1 MDIADRTTYVNRL
14 GQYIADR
21 RITLEICLTS
31 NLQTNPQMASIEEHT
46 FRKMREQ
53 RISTTLCTDNRLIS
67 NTTVTNEYNLAVDKL
82 GLSPKDLKSV
92 AVYGF
97 KRSFFPGNYAEKRR
111 YVRSVIDYYES
122 LEESHLGGKSS
133 TKV

>member
-1 MDIADRTTYVNRL
+1 
-14 GQYIADR
+14 
-21 RITLEICLTS
+21 
-31 NLQTNPQMASIEEHT
+31 
-46 FRKMREQ
+46 MREN

-67 NTTVTNEYNLAVDKL
+67 NTTVTNEYSLAVDKI

-122 LEESHLGGKSS
+122 LEESIWVGEAVRSCKNLKVMFGCRACDK
-133 TKV
+133 TKGERVALPGFGSRVT